1 MTIDKI
7 LDTVKFNNYDVVY
20 ITDITPS
27 PDNIAYQ
34 LNYDKIILIDHHDT
48 AIEMNDPEYG
58 KVVNSDHCSSYIL
71 KEHMK
76 KWYDVDLSYLD
87 NFITLVE
94 DYDLWTEVNPRSKYL
109 ARLFHHYK
117 PIQFKKRFFE
127 GVVDFDKDELKVIN
141 DDKKKLQVE
150 LDATNHSFNCQDYTH
165 VNGILLRLNNFS
177 NEICN
182 IKLTKGYNIVF
193 SSNSFNNVSIR
204 SKLDC
209 IHIGKV
215 LKERGIGGGHQ
226 HAAGFS
232 AKSYIDV
239 RETVRSIASE
249 LYDNFPEIR
258 KKHSQL

>member
-1 MTIDKI
+1 
-7 LDTVKFNNYDVVY
+7 
-20 ITDITPS
+20 
-27 PDNIAYQ
+27 
-34 LNYDKIILIDHHDT
+34 
-48 AIEMNDPEYG
+48 MNDPEYG

-141 DDKKKLQVE
+141 DDKKKLQLE
-150 LDATNHSFNCQDYTH
+150 LKDTTPGRVQRYSN
-165 VNGILLRLNNFS
+165 VNGILLSLNNFS

-182 IKLTKGYNIVF
+182 IKLTEGYNIVF
-193 SSNSFNNVSIR
+193 SVNSFNNVSVR

-215 LKERGIGGGHQ
+215 LKEKGIGGGHQ

-232 AKSYIDV
+232 ATSYLDV
-239 RETVRSIASE
+239 REKVRDITSE
-249 LYDNFPEIR
+249 LYQKYPEIR
-258 KKHSQL
+258 NDDSSYVHQIP